1 MRMLVLGAGLQGS
14 ACAYDL
20 LQHSAVER
28 VTLADL
34 KPGRLLAFL
43 KKKYDKRLVTA
54 LLDAKQSDRV
64 RKLMLGHD
72 AVMNELPYYF
82 NNSVARIAIAAR
94 LHLSVVVG
102 ILAI

>member
-34 KPGRLLAFL
+34 KPGRLPAFL

-54 LLDAKQSDRV
+54 RLDAKQSVRL
-64 RKLMLGHD
+64 RKLMQD
-72 AVMNELPYYF
+72 
-82 NNSVARIAIAAR
+82 RK
-94 LHLSVVVG
+94 SVV
-102 ILAI
+102 